1 MSSPFSAPPR
11 LLGVRLTD
19 TDYDSPRHELG
30 SVILGIDGV
39 RYRYVQAGE
48 AIAQYDAVDFT
59 SAYVASVTDAN
70 DFSFGV
76 AQTAIASGDYG
87 WVAEAGV
94 VIAKLTAASSAGQTL
109 ARDTAVGG
117 TLNVVTAGDGAEVP
131 YGIVLVG
138 ESGGSGTVI
147 LF

>member
-19 TDYDSPRHELG
+19 VSTTQRHELG
-30 SVILGIDGV
+30 TVILGIDGV
-39 RYRYVQAGE
+39 SYRYVLAGE

-59 SAYVASVTDAN
+59 AGFTAIVTDAN
-70 DFSFGV
+70 DFAFGV
-76 AQTAIASGDYG
+76 AQVAIANASYG
-87 WVAEAGV
+87 WIAESGV
-94 VIAKLTAASSAGQTL
+94 VVAKLTGSSSAGQTL

-117 TLNVVTAGDGAEVP
+117 VLNVVTAGDGAEVP